1 MLQRRKIVNGIY
13 EPSKAETQWN
23 LDEENENLS
32 REVKAKAKIAESE
45 KNEEIFPEDV
55 KGIPKFWLT
64 VLKNAYIFKNI
75 IQVCFF
81 VGVNFVSSVCLFQ
94 SVYVFLS
101 DFMKIYASI
110 Y

>member
-1 MLQRRKIVNGIY
+1 MQEK
-13 EPSKAETQWN
+13 
-23 LDEENENLS
+23 LDKENENLS
-32 REVKAKAKIAESE
+32 KELKAKAKIAESE

-64 VLKNAYIFKNI
+64 VLKNVNIFKNI
-75 IQVCFF
+75 IQVYFF
-81 VGVNFVSSVCLFQ
+81 VGINFVSSFCLFQ

-110 Y
+110 